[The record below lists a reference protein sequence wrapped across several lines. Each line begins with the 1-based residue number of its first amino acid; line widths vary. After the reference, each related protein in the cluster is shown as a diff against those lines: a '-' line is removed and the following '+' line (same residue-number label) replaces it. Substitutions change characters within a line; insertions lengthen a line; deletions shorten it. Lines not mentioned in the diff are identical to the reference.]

1 MPSRDRTISHIFMK
15 VIKASLDYRD
25 INMQTDRDKELITT
39 ILNFQP

>member
-1 MPSRDRTISHIFMK
+1 MPPRDRKISHIFMK
-15 VIKASLDYRD
+15 VKAFLDYRD